1 MKHRG
6 CTAWVQVHPTKEP
19 DYKGIRFC
27 EDRPSAAWIGGW
39 KWQRVVV
46 SFDEHD
52 HPFAEKRVSTHEAP
66 AFDW

>member
-27 EDRPSAAWIGGW
+27 EDRPSASWIGRW

-52 HPFAEKRVSTHEAP
+52 YPFV
-66 AFDW
+66 